1 MPHPRQSTSADSGRD
16 QYRRGRLAIVREPGP
31 VRPPLRLRERQRGLV
46 GSRATANKRQW
57 TTGSSGDRRCRN
69 PAMRKSPVPAAM
81 SSRPASWPLVIRVGP
96 RFDAATSISGFPP
109 SAPQR
114 AELRHLSYAPV
125 VSDHDGNARLAL
137 ARGRHLAST
146 SCGPVAASC
155 GCGDCRL
162 CKRARRAAALPLS
175 RESKRP
181 GRPAPAARRFCF
193 VAKAV
198 TTTRLPVLAG
208 SRHVCRAR
216 NVAGI
221 GALRQRHEQAVG
233 Q

>member
-1 MPHPRQSTSADSGRD
+1 LLAAGRLPIRGNGRQGAVAIVAVEIRRCGSLQFRPRCPRGQ
-16 QYRRGRLAIVREPGP
+16 RRGLSRS
-31 VRPPLRLRERQRGLV
+31 
-46 GSRATANKRQW
+46 GS
-57 TTGSSGDRRCRN
+57 
-69 PAMRKSPVPAAM
+69 
-81 SSRPASWPLVIRVGP
+81 GP